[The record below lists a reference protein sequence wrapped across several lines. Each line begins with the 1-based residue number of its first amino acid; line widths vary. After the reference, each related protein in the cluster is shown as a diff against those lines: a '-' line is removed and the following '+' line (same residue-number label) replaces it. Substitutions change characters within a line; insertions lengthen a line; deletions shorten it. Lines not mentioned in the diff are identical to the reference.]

1 MAIIND
7 GKERRVDENAL
18 STIFLLIKNM
28 ASDFKNNFVQKAYK
42 TGSTT
47 TYKTLSDNDLTDT
60 LKGNYDTAFMHSQAD
75 HAPKDAQANVVEVV
89 KVNGTT
95 LTPENKVVDIGVP
108 LVSTDIAN
116 DITSTKKAVCPK
128 AVADY
133 VASAIAAGSAL
144 SYKILGD
151 GEYDK
156 STGLPTIAG
165 QQNII
170 YLVPVGDKD
179 NNVYTEYLYI
189 GKKFEC
195 IGSTSVDLSNYVQK
209 GDIKEF
215 TSEEVQA
222 IWSAVMGS

>member
-1 MAIIND
+1 MAVIND

-28 ASDFKNNFVQKAYK
+28 ASDFKNNFVQRAFK

-60 LKGNYDTAFMHSQAD
+60 LKGNYDTAYMHSQAE
-75 HAPKDAQANVVEVV
+75 HAPKDAQANVVEIV
-89 KVNGTT
+89 KVNGTA
-95 LTPENKVVDIGVP
+95 LSPENKVVDVAVP
-108 LVSTDIAN
+108 LVSTNISN
-116 DITSTKKAVCPK
+116 DISSTSKAASPK

-133 VASAIAAGSAL
+133 VASAIAAGSNL
-144 SYKILGD
+144 SFKILGD
-151 GEYDK
+151 SEYDK
-156 STGLPTIAG
+156 KTGVPTVTG

-170 YLVPVGDKD
+170 YLVPVGNGT
-179 NNVYTEYLYI
+179 NNVYDEYIYI
-189 GKKFEC
+189 GNKFEC
-195 IGSTSVDLSNYVQK
+195 IGSTAVDLSNYVQK

-215 TSEEVQA
+215 TSDEVQA

>member
-7 GKERRVDENAL
+7 GKNRRVDENAL
-18 STIFLLIKNM
+18 TTIFLLIKNVI
-28 ASDFKNNFVQKAYK
+28 SDFSTNYVRRAHK

-47 TYKTLSDNDLTDT
+47 TYKTLSDNDLTDQ
-60 LKGNYDTAFMHSQAD
+60 LKGNYDTAYMHSQAE
-75 HAPKDAQANVVEVV
+75 HAPKEAQANVVEIV
-89 KVNGTT
+89 KVNGKA
-95 LTPENKVVDIGVP
+95 LTPENKVVDVAVP
-108 LVSTDIAN
+108 LVSNNITN
-116 DITSTKKAVCPK
+116 DLTSTSKAVSPK

-133 VASAIAAGSAL
+133 VASAVAAGSAL
-144 SYKILGD
+144 SYKILVE

-156 STGLPTIAG
+156 KTGLPTLAG

-189 GKKFEC
+189 GQKFEC
-195 IGSTSVDLSNYVQK
+195 IGSTSVDLSNYLQK

-215 TSEEVQA
+215 TTDEVNA

>member
-7 GKERRVDENAL
+7 GKSRRVDENAL
-18 STIFLLIKNM
+18 TTIFLLIKNM
-28 ASDFKNNFVQKAYK
+28 ASEFRNNFVQKSYK

-47 TYKTLSDNDLTDT
+47 TLKTLSDNDLTDT
-60 LKGNYDTAFMHSQAD
+60 LKGNYDTAYMHSQAE
-75 HAPKDAQANVVEVV
+75 HAPKEAQANVVEIV
-89 KVNGTT
+89 KVNGKA
-95 LTPENKVVDIGVP
+95 LSPENKTVDIGVP
-108 LVSTDIAN
+108 LVSNNITTDL
-116 DITSTKKAVCPK
+116 TSTSKAVSPK

-156 STGLPTIAG
+156 KTGLPTVTG
-165 QQNII
+165 EQNVI

-189 GKKFEC
+189 GQKFEC

-215 TSEEVQA
+215 TTDEVNA